1 MYICIYTILQ
11 LYFQFSKY
19 YILMYMIYDM
29 YICNICINLHKIINV
44 ILHIPHYVPF
54 MSIFIFHCCFV
65 SSWNF
70 KDYVLYHISYIQIHY
85 IIISLCN
92 IQFSIISNNLNG
104 FLADLDHIPI
114 SSCFL
119 LFVHLIIVIHIYILQ
134 FSFTL
139 PHLAHTI
146 ILSYYHTT
154 HCPLFVAKASCQA
167 VAALHACV
175 GPWVRVANNI

>member
-1 MYICIYTILQ
+1 MYHLCLYLFFIVVLCQVGTLKIMSCII
-11 LYFQFSKY
+11 
-19 YILMYMIYDM
+19 
-29 YICNICINLHKIINV
+29 
-44 ILHIPHYVPF
+44 
-54 MSIFIFHCCFV
+54 
-65 SSWNF
+65 
-70 KDYVLYHISYIQIHY
+70 YHIYIYIHY

-119 LFVHLIIVIHIYILQ
+119 LFVHLIIVIHIYIYIYILQ

-146 ILSYYHTT
+146 ILSYYHTSIFSDWQKL
-154 HCPLFVAKASCQA
+154 CPLPNVCCQGQLPSSSSSSCLCG
-167 VAALHACV
+167 ALGEGCQQHMIYES
-175 GPWVRVANNI
+175 WSKW

>member
-1 MYICIYTILQ
+1 M
-11 LYFQFSKY
+11 
-19 YILMYMIYDM
+19 
-29 YICNICINLHKIINV
+29 ICNICINLHKIINV

-70 KDYVLYHISYIQIHY
+70 KDYVLYHISYIY
-85 IIISLCN
+85 IYIISLCN

-114 SSCFL
+114 SSCF
-119 LFVHLIIVIHIYILQ
+119 FVVCSSNYCNSYIYILQ

-146 ILSYYHTT
+146 ILSYYHTSIFSDWQKL
-154 HCPLFVAKASCQA
+154 CPLPNVCCQGQLPSSSSSSCLCG
-167 VAALHACV
+167 ALGEGCQQHMIYES
-175 GPWVRVANNI
+175 WSK